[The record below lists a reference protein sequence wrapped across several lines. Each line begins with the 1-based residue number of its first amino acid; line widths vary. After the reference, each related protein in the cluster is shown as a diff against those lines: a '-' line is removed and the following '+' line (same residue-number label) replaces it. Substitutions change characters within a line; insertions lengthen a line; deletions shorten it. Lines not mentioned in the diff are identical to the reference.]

1 MRHIFVIIRVKI
13 FYADNCQD
21 LCKRKPDM
29 AAEACHKTQKIMNEM
44 RLFASVLLMAGL
56 CSCEVI
62 DNDPDKHVQ
71 DNDSTYVRLASVAEI
86 LSELPLSRSHMEEVY
101 SAVSSSSGNGYDEE
115 YTMRKL
121 FTDPGAGVGDDDE
134 LMRTR
139 SYDNPLRDLIV
150 DHVYSMAATKSQT
163 DFSPREYLE
172 MLSSSDIQIYWP
184 FSENWDGETMPVIT
198 FDPEDEAQ
206 TNIGYRLECFDDGSR
221 HVQKVIV
228 DEEMAQEQPV
238 WVVNRNSDA
247 GYTTLEM
254 LRRED
259 PDWGEGGGAI
269 IVKPS
274 AAGFSAAK
282 SVKDVRT
289 LLLKDF
295 TMKRN
300 YDCWFAGASEFFVKT
315 GAVEDFTASTEAEMK
330 LYSPS
335 VTDFLIVVKRSQVGK
350 PLPFNAVL
358 VSDWTDQ
365 MSDCAF
371 MITEDDGG
379 TRTDWNCTA
388 LVRVASKS
396 YGIELKIPFNTRDDI
411 VWRGMLSDRWLEQ
424 NSNVVGHF
432 GDVDLTFE
440 IIE

>member
-1 MRHIFVIIRVKI
+1 MERTIAMLTSVFIV
-13 FYADNCQD
+13 
-21 LCKRKPDM
+21 
-29 AAEACHKTQKIMNEM
+29 MNM
-44 RLFASVLLMAGL
+44 LM
-56 CSCEVI
+56 SCEI
-62 DNDPDKHVQ
+62 LDNDPDKHAAEKE
-71 DNDSTYVRLASVAEI
+71 DSTFVGLEEVAQI
-86 LSELPLSRSHMEEVY
+86 LSLIPMQKNHLNEVFD
-101 SAVSSSSGNGYDEE
+101 AVTSSSGNGYDEE

-150 DHVYSMAATKSQT
+150 DHVYSMATKSQT

-274 AAGFSAAK
+274 AAGSSAAK